1 MRNST
6 QRTSKPSLRW
16 LGTVFVLGLAA
27 LSLIAVPEAQA
38 DPIQDGA
45 MNDYK
50 AGWFS
55 NAGRSGPL
63 TCTET
68 CKLKAEGSLAEYE
81 ATFDSPAKRA
91 FVCKVEGR
99 PNNDV
104 RTWLYGSQFDDR
116 PACYTVG
123 RDLKGSYSE
132 RYHCLCVVAARKVQL
147 EKGMKLKKP

>member
-1 MRNST
+1 MRIATQST
-6 QRTSKPSLRW
+6 SEPTRRW

-27 LSLIAVPEAQA
+27 LLLLVVPETQA

-45 MNDYK
+45 LSNYK

-81 ATFDSPAKRA
+81 ATFDAPAKRA

-104 RTWLYGSQFDDR
+104 RTWLYGSQFDGR
-116 PACYTVG
+116 AACYTVG

-132 RYHCLCVVAARKVQL
+132 RYYCLCVVAARKVQL
-147 EKGMKLKKP
+147 ERGVKLKQP